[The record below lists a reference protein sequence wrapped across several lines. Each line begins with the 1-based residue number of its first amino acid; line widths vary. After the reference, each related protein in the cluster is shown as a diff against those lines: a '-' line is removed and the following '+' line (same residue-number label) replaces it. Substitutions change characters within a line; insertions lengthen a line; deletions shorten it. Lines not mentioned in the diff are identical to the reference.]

1 MAKKFYENPHTG
13 DLILT
18 DQLGGSL
25 VFTKEEEDE
34 LLAHLLERK
43 LVRME
48 SVADQRI
55 LQLEKENKKL
65 KRMLYPWK

>member
-1 MAKKFYENPHTG
+1 MAKKLYENPHTG

-25 VFTKEEEDE
+25 VYTKSEED
-34 LLAHLLERK
+34 ALLEALLQRK
-43 LVRME
+43 LIKLE
-48 SVADQRI
+48 TFEDPRI